1 MPSGSRQGAIVAPH
15 VVSPRADDGRYSR
28 RGHEAASR
36 RDSLNNLHG
45 TSDEALIARVAEGD
59 RPAMHALYARHHVAL
74 YRFVLRLVCN
84 AATAEDVVSD
94 TFLAVWRQADRFEGR
109 SGAATWMFGIARFK
123 AYSALRRR
131 PDEGLSDETADCH
144 RKLDGRSG
152 KQPAEEGHRRHHPEM
167 PVEAFARAPRD
178 HRSRLLPRKICR
190 RSCRDRRHCAQHR
203 QDANVQCAPAS
214 GDAAQGGRDQGRMI
228 SRTALKAGSDQVDAQ
243 RSVMTGLVP
252 VIHDLLSLGRDVDGI
267 GPRACPRSALIECRK
282 SGRPDLR

>member
-28 RGHEAASR
+28 REHEAASR
-36 RDSLNNLHG
+36 RDGLNNLHG

-131 PDEGLSDETADCH
+131 PDEGLSDETADAIE
-144 RKLDGRSG
+144 DST
-152 KQPAEEGHRRHHPEM
+152 
-167 PVEAFARAPRD
+167 D
-178 HRSRLLPRKICR
+178 
-190 RSCRDRRHCAQHR
+190 D
-203 QDANVQCAPAS
+203 PAS
-214 GDAAQGGRDQGRMI
+214 SLQKKDTGAIIRKCLLKLSPEHREIIDLAYYHEKSVAEVAEIVGIARNTVKTRMF
-228 SRTALKAGSDQVDAQ
+228 SARRRLATLLKAA
-243 RSVMTGLVP
+243 
-252 VIHDLLSLGRDVDGI
+252 GI
-267 GPRACPRSALIECRK
+267 RGA
-282 SGRPDLR
+282 